1 MMILY
6 PQFRFGVSLYTTRSR
21 FGPVASVPTNF
32 IMTDV
37 KCGGKEKS
45 LLDCGYKDPTCCCNS
60 DDGAGV
66 VCSITSSD
74 SVIELRGGSYSYSHP
89 YYKEGDVFINDQPV
103 CDHGWDFKAAYVV
116 CRMFG

>member
-1 MMILY
+1 MILFY
-6 PQFRFGVSLYTTRSR
+6 PQFRFGVSLYTTLSR
-21 FGPVASVPTNF
+21 FGPVPTDF
-32 IMTDV
+32 IMHAV
-37 KCGGKEKS
+37 ECGGKEKS
-45 LLDCGYKDPTCCCNS
+45 LLDCGYQDPTNYRYCDS

-74 SVIELRGGSYSYSHP
+74 SVIEIRGGSYSYSHP